1 VGDRETVTP
10 SPTLPV
16 TPSLSLFSYLSNPMG
31 VAKLTD
37 QNTIVPES
45 KYARVERERRY
56 LLQDLPEGLTRTD
69 HHLQITDNYITGT
82 RLRIR
87 KVRDPRTNKW
97 TVKFTQKFAPDPNDL
112 SRTIITNTYLN
123 AIEAETLSVFNSNE
137 IRKNRYYFE
146 YGNRTFNV
154 DMFLG
159 DLFGL
164 VLAEVGF
171 DTDEELKAFAKPP
184 FALADVTNIELF
196 SGGSLCELTFA
207 EIREEILKRG
217 YLAASSN
224 VVSTTSVGELG

>member
-1 VGDRETVTP
+1 V
-10 SPTLPV
+10 
-16 TPSLSLFSYLSNPMG
+16 G

-56 LLQDLPEGLTRTD
+56 LLRDLPEGLTRAD
-69 HHLQITDNYITGT
+69 PHLQITDNYITGS

-123 AIEAETLSVFNSNE
+123 ALEAETLSVFNSNE
-137 IRKNRYYFE
+137 IRKNRYSFE
-146 YGNRTFNV
+146 FEGRKFAI

-164 VLAEVGF
+164 VLAEVSF
-171 DTDEELKAFAKPP
+171 DTDEELDSFPKPP
-184 FALADVTNIELF
+184 FALADVTNEPLF
-196 SGGSLCELTFA
+196 SGGKLCELTFSDIRAAVA
-207 EIREEILKRG
+207 ERGLIR
-217 YLAASSN
+217 
-224 VVSTTSVGELG
+224 